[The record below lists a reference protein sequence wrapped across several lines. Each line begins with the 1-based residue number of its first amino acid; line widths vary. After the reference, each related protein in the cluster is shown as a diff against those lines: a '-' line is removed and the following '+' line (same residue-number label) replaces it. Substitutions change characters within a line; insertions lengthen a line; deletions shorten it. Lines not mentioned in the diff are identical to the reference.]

1 MEFCLK
7 EFLMARN
14 RRISVGHCSTE
25 ASPIIQLW
33 LVRLLVDLG
42 THKDFISDH
51 GFANDS
57 IAHAIGL
64 GDWVDCIKVE
74 FERKKVNLEM
84 RRLHGEIQSQCTD
97 ALVPSILGKNV
108 DRLSKLV
115 GLSKVDCRI
124 LEFAV
129 LIRNEPMLDDACDR
143 LGTLSSVK
151 VCYALSVILNI
162 PESEVRLALGA
173 NAILAKSGLV
183 AVDRSGATYLMGKLE
198 LLSDHFADLISS
210 CDVEPVG
217 LLKDTVRCGLP
228 ATLAIEDYQHVEES
242 LQILRPF
249 LKKSMA
255 TGRRGVNVYV
265 HGAPGTG
272 KSELARTLAA
282 ELECELFEVAS
293 EDADGDPVNGE
304 KRLRAYRAAQSFFAQ
319 RRSLLVFD
327 EVEDVFNDGDGLFGR
342 KSTAQTRKA
351 WINRMLEENVVPTI
365 WLSNSI
371 RGMDAAFI
379 RRFDVVFEL
388 TVPPKKQRERIIR
401 AACANLLD
409 DVQVSRIADAQELAP
424 AVVTRASSV
433 ACSIREELGSSGV
446 GSAIQKLISSTLEA
460 QGHGPLKRIDA
471 NRLPDIYDP
480 AFIHADANLIQVA
493 AGLVEGKSG
502 RLCLYGPPGT
512 GKTAFGRWLADQLGV
527 PLIVKRA
534 SDLMSMWVG
543 ENEKNVAQAFKQAED
558 DGALLLIDEVDS
570 FLQDRRAAKASWES
584 RLVNEM
590 LTQMESFSGVF
601 VASTNLMTG
610 LDQAALRRFDLKV
623 KFDFLKSDQ
632 TCELLIRQCEHLG
645 IESPSNSHLA
655 RIARMTNLTPG
666 DFAAVARQNR
676 FRRITSAG
684 DLIGAL
690 EAECGIKEGAR
701 PAIGFIH

>member
-1 MEFCLK
+1 
-7 EFLMARN
+7 MARS
-14 RRISVGHCSTE
+14 RRTS
-25 ASPIIQLW
+25 ASLIAVETIPIIQLW
-33 LVRLLVDLG
+33 LVRLLIDLG
-42 THKDFISDH
+42 AHKDFVTDH
-51 GFANDS
+51 GFSNDS
-57 IAHAIGL
+57 VAHAIGL
-64 GDWVDCIKVE
+64 GDWVECTRVE
-74 FERKKVNLEM
+74 FDRKKVMLEV
-84 RRLHGEIQSQCTD
+84 RRIHREIQCRFKNAQAPT
-97 ALVPSILGKNV
+97 ILRENV
-108 DRLSKLV
+108 ERLAKLV
-115 GLSKVDCRI
+115 GLTRTDCRI

-129 LIRNEPMLDDACDR
+129 LIRNESTLDEACDR
-143 LGTLSSVK
+143 LGTLSSLK
-151 VCYALSVILNI
+151 VYHALSVVLGI
-162 PESEVRLALGA
+162 PEEEIKVALSS

-183 AVDRSGATYLMGKLE
+183 AVDRSGTTFLMGKLD

-210 CDVEPVG
+210 CDVEPIG
-217 LLKDTVRCGLP
+217 LLRDTVHRGQP
-228 ATLAIEDYQHVEES
+228 ATLAISDYQHIEES

-249 LKKSMA
+249 LKKSMD
-255 TGRRGVNVYV
+255 TGRTGVNVYV

-272 KSELARTLAA
+272 KSELARTLAQ

-293 EDADGDPVNGE
+293 EDTDGDPVNGE

-327 EVEDVFNDGDGLFGR
+327 EVEDVFNDGDGFFGR

-371 RGMDAAFI
+371 RGMDPAFI

-401 AACANLLD
+401 AACDNLLD
-409 DVQVSRIADAQELAP
+409 EKQVARIADAQELAP

-433 ACSIREELGSSGV
+433 ARSISAELGSVGV
-446 GSAIQKLISSTLEA
+446 ASAIQKLISSTLEA
-460 QGHGPLKRIDA
+460 QGHGPLRKIDS

-480 AFIHADANLIQVA
+480 AIIHADADLVHVA
-493 AGLVEGKSG
+493 AGLKGAKSG

-512 GKTAFGRWLADQLGV
+512 GKTAFGRWLAEQLGV

-543 ENEKNVAQAFKQAED
+543 ENEKNVAEAFKQAEE

-570 FLQDRRAAKASWES
+570 FLQDRRGAKASWES

-623 KFDFLKSDQ
+623 KFDFLKPDQ
-632 TCELLIRQCEHLG
+632 ACELLVRQCLHLG
-645 IESPSNSHLA
+645 IEAPSTLLLA
-655 RIARMTNLTPG
+655 QIARMNNLTPG
-666 DFAAVARQNR
+666 DFAAIARQNR
-676 FRRITSAG
+676 FRRIGTAA

-690 EAECGIKEGAR
+690 EAECGIKEGAKSSM
-701 PAIGFIH
+701 GFLH